1 MANLTTRIG
10 GQHYYDA
17 ATGNNESLLNFWK
30 GTQAQ
35 YDALKQTSAT
45 TSGNPSGASTV
56 TFTVTSSSIF
66 TTGNTVFVTGSG
78 SGNTTRTTGT
88 VSGVP
93 DATSVIVDFI
103 PAYTSGA
110 STGYQIDLY
119 DPNTFYI
126 ITA

>member
-10 GQHYYDA
+10 GQHYYKA

-35 YDALKQTSAT
+35 YDAEKQTGAT
-45 TSGNPSGASTV
+45 TSGNPSGASSV

-66 TTGNTVFVTGSG
+66 AAGATVFVTGT
-78 SGNTTRTTGT
+78 SGNTTRTEGT
-88 VSGVP
+88 VSAVP
-93 DATSVIVDFI
+93 NATSVTVAFT
-103 PAYTSGA
+103 PAYTSAAA
-110 STGYQIDLY
+110 SGYQIDIY

>member
-10 GQHYYDA
+10 GQHYYKA

-35 YDALKQTSAT
+35 YDAEKQTSAT
-45 TSGNPSGASTV
+45 TSGNPSGASSV

-66 TTGNTVFVTGSG
+66 TVGATVFVTGT
-78 SGNTTRTTGT
+78 SGNTTRTEGT
-88 VSGVP
+88 VSAVP
-93 DATSVIVDFI
+93 NATSVTVAFT
-103 PAYTSGA
+103 PAYTSAAA
-110 STGYQIDLY
+110 SGYQIDIY

>member
-1 MANLTTRIG
+1 MANLTSRIG
-10 GQHYYDA
+10 GQHFYDA
-17 ATGNNESLLNFWK
+17 TSSNSEGLLNFWK

-45 TSGNPSGASTV
+45 TASNPSAASSV
-56 TFTVTSSSIF
+56 DFTVTDSSIF
-66 TTGNTVFVTGSG
+66 TVNDIVYVTGT
-78 SGNTTRTTGT
+78 SGNTTRTQGT
-88 VSGVP
+88 VSSVP
-93 DATSVIVDFI
+93 DGTSVVVDFS
-103 PAYTSGA
+103 PAYTSAA

>member
-10 GQHYYDA
+10 GQHYYKA

-35 YDALKQTSAT
+35 YDAEKQTGAT
-45 TSGNPSGASTV
+45 TSGNPSGASSV

-66 TTGNTVFVTGSG
+66 TAGATVFVTGT
-78 SGNTTRTTGT
+78 SGNTTRTEGT
-88 VSGVP
+88 VSAVP
-93 DATSVIVDFI
+93 NATSVTVAFT
-103 PAYTSGA
+103 PAYTSAAA
-110 STGYQIDLY
+110 SGYQIDIY

>member
-17 ATGNNESLLNFWK
+17 AAGNNESLLNFWK

-35 YDALKQTSAT
+35 YDAEKQTGAT

-66 TTGNTVFVTGSG
+66 TAGATVFVTGSG

-93 DATSVIVDFI
+93 DATSVIVDFT

>member
-10 GQHYYDA
+10 GQHYYKA

-35 YDALKQTSAT
+35 YDAEKQTSAT
-45 TSGNPSGASTV
+45 TSGNPSGASSV

-66 TTGNTVFVTGSG
+66 IVGATVFVTGT
-78 SGNTTRTTGT
+78 SGNTTRTEGT
-88 VSGVP
+88 VSAVP
-93 DATSVIVDFI
+93 NATSVTVAFT
-103 PAYTSGA
+103 PAYTSAAA
-110 STGYQIDLY
+110 SGYQIDLY

>member
-10 GQHYYDA
+10 GQHYYKA

-35 YDALKQTSAT
+35 YDAEKQTSAT

-66 TTGNTVFVTGSG
+66 TPGATVFVTGT
-78 SGNTTRTTGT
+78 SGNTTRTEGAVTAVPSGTTVT
-88 VSGVP
+88 VSF
-93 DATSVIVDFI
+93 T
-103 PAYTSGA
+103 PAYTSAAA
-110 STGYQIDLY
+110 SGYQIDIY

>member
-1 MANLTTRIG
+1 MANLTTKIG
-10 GQHYYDA
+10 GQHYYKA

-35 YDALKQTSAT
+35 YDAEKQTGAT
-45 TSGNPSGASTV
+45 TSGNPSGVSSV

-66 TTGNTVFVTGSG
+66 AVNATVFVTGT
-78 SGNTTRTTGT
+78 SGNTTRTEGT
-88 VSGVP
+88 VSAVP
-93 DATSVIVDFI
+93 NATSVTVAFT
-103 PAYTSGA
+103 PAYTSAAA
-110 STGYQIDLY
+110 SGYQVDIY